1 MGVWDSILILGV
13 LSGCVSDENFG
24 SRYARAVCNQ
34 GLDCEAAS
42 FAHYEDEESCRVAVE
57 SLWDSTVEYAE
68 FFGCRLE
75 WDLAGD
81 CLDTIGDA
89 TCEQVEASGWDV
101 DGACA
106 EMVVCDDV
114 LFDTGA

>member
-42 FAHYEDEESCRVAVE
+42 FAHARAPSSRREPNRRA
-57 SLWDSTVEYAE
+57 
-68 FFGCRLE
+68 R
-75 WDLAGD
+75 
-81 CLDTIGDA
+81 
-89 TCEQVEASGWDV
+89 
-101 DGACA
+101 
-106 EMVVCDDV
+106 
-114 LFDTGA
+114 